1 MYSNPFT
8 VKLPLLRIAHP
19 AAEECQK
26 ELEKI
31 ESKIKQE

>member
-19 AAEECQK
+19 AVE
-26 ELEKI
+26 
-31 ESKIKQE
+31 